1 MRHPPPA
8 LRRFLL
14 LFVLDA
20 LAVIASYAWLDRPVA
35 RLFAHIAPGTD
46 AVFAFITR
54 FGISTEY
61 LVIAAILAVGCA
73 LAARRSSDPARKR
86 QHARH
91 AWRAAFVFATMAGAG
106 LAGDILKPV
115 FGRARPR
122 LYLDDGIFG
131 FTWHGAHAAY
141 WSFPSGHAITIVS
154 FAAAVYVIE
163 RRLWPLYAAAA
174 LLVMASR
181 VVLDLHYLER
191 LLAGAFLA
199 GTAAWLA
206 AARLRGAPASSLR
219 SAIALEA
226 LEVAHDVAAALAAA
240 QGNDDVLHRPGSG
253 KARDD
258 ARNIGVG
265 AHQRARSGR

>member
-1 MRHPPPA
+1 MHRWIVVNDGLAALARAVRHPPPA

-61 LVIAAILAVGCA
+61 LVIAAILAAGYA

-122 LYLDDGIFG
+122 LFLDDGIFG

-181 VVLDLHYLER
+181 VVLDLHYVSD

-206 AARLRGAPASSLR
+206 AALFRRAGIEL
-219 SAIALEA
+219 ALS
-226 LEVAHDVAAALAAA
+226 DS
-240 QGNDDVLHRPGSG
+240 P
-253 KARDD
+253 
-258 ARNIGVG
+258 
-265 AHQRARSGR
+265 